1 MWKKC
6 LPNRV
11 SADAGGISLWRL
23 GTIWP
28 GKTRVVVP
36 ELAGGMGAET
46 AMRRTT
52 ARRLLYFIYVIIGL
66 IVAWERGYIT
76 VAFLKA
82 LLSALLAI
90 FLWWLVLLGVSL
102 HIH

>member
-1 MWKKC
+1 MEKGFTQ
-6 LPNRV
+6 
-11 SADAGGISLWRL
+11 SSLGWR
-23 GTIWP
+23 GCDHFVAFGPI
-28 GKTRVVVP
+28 
-36 ELAGGMGAET
+36 LAGENA

-52 ARRLLYFIYVIIGL
+52 VRRLLYLIYIIIGV

-90 FLWWLVLLGVSL
+90 ILWWLVLLGVSL